1 MSDIIVGVNQI
12 AEKNV
17 QMIGICLQ
25 QLVFTT
31 HNILEMSKIRQGR
44 FKANTKPTD
53 IHEKLDCIF
62 DFFKDDM
69 KFREIDNEIKCE
81 DQVKNFMIVLDD
93 PRFSIVLYNLIS
105 NSVKH
110 TNGGHIKVSV
120 KVLNQQ

>member
-1 MSDIIVGVNQI
+1 
-12 AEKNV
+12 
-17 QMIGICLQ
+17 MIGICLQ

-44 FKANTKPTD
+44 FKQNTKPVN
-53 IHEKLDCIF
+53 ISEKLDCIF

-69 KFREIDNEIKCE
+69 KFREIDHEIKCE
-81 DQVKNFMIVLDD
+81 DQVKNFMIILDD

-105 NSVKH
+105 NGVKH

-120 KVLNQQ
+120 KLLN